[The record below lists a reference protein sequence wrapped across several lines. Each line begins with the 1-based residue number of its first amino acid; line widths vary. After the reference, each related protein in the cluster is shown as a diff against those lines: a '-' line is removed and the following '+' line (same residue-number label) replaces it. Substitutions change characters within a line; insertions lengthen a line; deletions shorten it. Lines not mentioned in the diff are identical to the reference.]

1 LSPLFAKTRETT
13 ALYQTLLSD
22 ATLYMAL
29 ARLDEEIA
37 MEAKAKGC
45 RFCGGVLHNGRYPR
59 KPRCVPSEVEDNFQ
73 FRASFCCSRKGCRR
87 RTTPH
92 SVRFLGRKVF
102 CAAAVV
108 LVTLLRHGPTPERL
122 SRIRQL
128 TGVSARTVARWRIWW
143 QSAVP
148 RTWWWSTARGFL
160 RRPVAEHSMPTSLL
174 HAFTTGNEKAEL
186 IALLRFV
193 SPLTSASVLHP
204 P

>member
-22 ATLYMAL
+22 ATLYTAL
-29 ARLDEEIA
+29 AKLDEEIA
-37 MEAKAKGC
+37 AEVKPKGC
-45 RFCGGVLHNGRYPR
+45 PFCDGVLHSGRYPR
-59 KPRCVPSEVEDNFQ
+59 KPRGVPSEVEDQ
-73 FRASFCCSRKGCRR
+73 YRFRASFCCSRKGCRL
-87 RTTPH
+87 RTTPP

-102 CAAAVV
+102 AAAAVV
-108 LVTLLRHGPTPERL
+108 LVTILRHGPTPERL

-128 TGVSARTVARWRIWW
+128 TGVSARTVTRWRQWW
-143 QSAVP
+143 QSVVP
-148 RTWWWSTARGFL
+148 RTRWWTTARGFL

-174 HAFTTGNEKAEL
+174 HAFTTTDEKAGL

-193 SPLTSASVLHP
+193 SPLTSGSVFHP